1 MIDPRLG
8 NRYSKKK
15 VSVRS
20 VKQWAVYDDIVCD
33 IESRLLSRLTDYIP
47 DNEFILIGRVAENIR
62 EWAQKDLV
70 GLINPERWHSTHQ
83 WAHQFIDRMMQEVM
97 DNGFYFEP
105 SISLAHFP
113 LEIDPVYRE
122 FVQEFQQEL
131 TTVANQTRE
140 QLWLMIDEDE
150 D

>member
-70 GLINPERWHSTHQ
+70 GLINPERWQTTHQ
-83 WAHQFIDRMMQEVM
+83 RAHQFIDRMMQEVM

-113 LEIDPVYRE
+113 LENDPVYRE
-122 FVQEFQQEL
+122 FVQEFHQEL
-131 TTVANQTRE
+131 TTVANRTRCT
-140 QLWLMIDEDE
+140 IR
-150 D
+150 